1 MSDEP
6 CNAVIEKASGAVFF
20 VQDASDY
27 ADDAYVVLP
36 APDDFMRQRYAWDGA
51 QLVSDIALAKATAL
65 DGISKRFYAVLGQG
79 CASPKGW
86 VDCDDKAQARITSAV
101 SLMRELTTLEQA
113 PETLSWTMFDKSP
126 EPHALAD
133 LVQLGIAIG
142 MRTQA
147 LFGVKQ
153 ALESAVEAATSVE
166 GLDAIDI
173 EGSWPT

>member
-1 MSDEP
+1 MSDDP
-6 CNAVIEKASGAVFF
+6 FSAVIEKASGAVFF

-27 ADDAYVVLP
+27 ADDAYAVLP

-51 QLVSDIALAKATAL
+51 QLVSDIALAKAAAL
-65 DGISKRFYAVLGQG
+65 ERISARFYAALAQG

-101 SLMRELTTLEQA
+101 SLMRELTTLGQA
-113 PETLSWTMFDKSP
+113 PPALSWTMFDKSP
-126 EPHALAD
+126 EPHTLAD

-142 MRTQA
+142 MRTQT

-153 ALESAVEAATSVE
+153 ELEGAVEAATSIE
-166 GLDAIDI
+166 DLNAIDV
-173 EGSWPT
+173 EGSWTA